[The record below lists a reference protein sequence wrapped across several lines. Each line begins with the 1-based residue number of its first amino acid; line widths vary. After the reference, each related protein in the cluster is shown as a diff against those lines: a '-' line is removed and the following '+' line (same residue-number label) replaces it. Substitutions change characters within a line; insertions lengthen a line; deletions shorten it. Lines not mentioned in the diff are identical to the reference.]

1 MKVSGKLRLDHG
13 DREALL
19 EEGAIDTLMTF
30 DKEPGNLTD
39 KGKDDVYKYF
49 NSLKGI
55 GQGSKITVEANL
67 TNVLG
72 YGWTLQ
78 VKV

>member
-1 MKVSGKLRLDHG
+1 MKVSGNLRLDHG

-19 EEGAIDTLMTF
+19 GEGAIDTLMTF
-30 DKEPGNLTD
+30 DKDPGVLTD
-39 KGKDDVYKYF
+39 KGKDDAYRYF

-55 GQGSKITVEANL
+55 GQGSRITVEANP

-72 YGWTLQ
+72 YGWVLQ